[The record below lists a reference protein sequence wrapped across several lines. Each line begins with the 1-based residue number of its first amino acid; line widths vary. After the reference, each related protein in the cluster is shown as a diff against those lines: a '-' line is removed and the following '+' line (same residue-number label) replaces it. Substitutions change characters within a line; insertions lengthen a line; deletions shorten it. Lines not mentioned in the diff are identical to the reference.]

1 MVRCIRSSNIHW
13 AYSPSCER
21 SGCCWM
27 LNFGPFSLP
36 PHTSFI
42 FWQIILQLDCWT
54 KKSHHFSGIIALLN
68 HPWLCTLCLR
78 ICDRYPHCLGFI
90 LFTFSMPRQHHSPR
104 RYNLRGL
111 IEHMFSRGWYYSL
124 CFKPKVVNTPEKD
137 MILFS
142 THHHSSVKK
151 KASINRRHAVFCN
164 KWGWRA

>member
-1 MVRCIRSSNIHW
+1 MILQHNSIHTKVRAIQKEMVNKLKNIFDYIFGHFCNDIDGVGCIRSSNIHW

-111 IEHMFSRGWYYSL
+111 IEHMFSRRGW
-124 CFKPKVVNTPEKD
+124 
-137 MILFS
+137 
-142 THHHSSVKK
+142 
-151 KASINRRHAVFCN
+151 
-164 KWGWRA
+164 